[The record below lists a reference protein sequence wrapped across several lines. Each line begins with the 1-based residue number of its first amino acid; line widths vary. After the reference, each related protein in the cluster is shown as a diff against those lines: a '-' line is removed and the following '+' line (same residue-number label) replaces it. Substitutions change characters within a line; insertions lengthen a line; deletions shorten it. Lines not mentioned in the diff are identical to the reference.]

1 MNNDLKT
8 ALIKYI
14 FTGEESA
21 LVTRDERLM
30 GILNSYGEG
39 VKPNPEEVERRYNE
53 LLQQEEL
60 AKKAAPTIKEPIVPE
75 GQSGANVIK
84 DPKTLI
90 EETRRNVMERPLET
104 PVEGEYNPA
113 ATLEEASAVF
123 NQTSPSIPEAKGTWV
138 NEQRTEAGEFNPAN
152 HEHKFKTNN
161 RTLGLKNVP
170 GGKIDQIGYA
180 NIVLMSIIVIII
192 VAIICVFIF
201 M

>member
-14 FTGEESA
+14 FAGEESA

-30 GILNSYGEG
+30 GILNSYEEG

-60 AKKAAPTIKEPIVPE
+60 AKKTAPTINEPIVPE

-84 DPKTLI
+84 TPKEMI
-90 EETRRNVMERPLET
+90 EETRKYAMEKPLDT
-104 PVEGEYNPA
+104 VNPDVSEYNPA
-113 ATLEEASAVF
+113 TTLEEASAVF
-123 NQTSPSIPEAKGTWV
+123 NQAPVEKTIAPDVPAKPMTMKY
-138 NEQRTEAGEFNPAN
+138 TNPD
-152 HEHKFKTNN
+152 
-161 RTLGLKNVP
+161 VP
-170 GGKIDQIGYA
+170 GGKINQIGYA
-180 NIVLMSIIVIII
+180 NIVLMAIIVIII

-201 M
+201 L